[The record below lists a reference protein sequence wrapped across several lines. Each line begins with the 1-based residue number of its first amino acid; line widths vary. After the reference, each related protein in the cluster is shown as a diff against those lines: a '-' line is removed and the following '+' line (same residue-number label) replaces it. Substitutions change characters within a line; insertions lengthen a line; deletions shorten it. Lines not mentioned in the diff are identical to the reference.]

1 MNGIACVQEGALA
14 RKRSVRDRISFN
26 LCMPEQGFD
35 TLCFGDFAKHRRSVV
50 NTEQKGA
57 RMSCSGVRSLLL
69 WCRQQTESYSEV
81 NVINMTTSW
90 RDGLA
95 FCAIIH
101 HYRPDLIDFDRLSK
115 ENPEENN
122 ELAFSVAEKHFAI
135 PMVFDARD
143 MVERDFPDKLGVI
156 TYVSQLYEYFKN
168 KIPANQGY
176 ATKMKI
182 KPKPG
187 TDSKSQK
194 ASKRSSPSNQMYLL
208 SGHARR
214 VATALRNVFKS
225 ESKEDSAKG
234 KETGQGSKSL
244 EQDSF
249 TTNLQTVRSSN
260 GTSAN
265 SARKS
270 PFLGTD
276 CYICH
281 KRVYFMER
289 LIAERKLFHRA
300 CFRCCKCNAC
310 LRLGTYHY
318 SPETDTFCCLF
329 DCPGGLRE
337 VPIKIKLEAIS
348 SSTKESFSQETT
360 FSKMHAVDDPHSTD
374 LTQET
379 KSNIQRQF
387 SIVKK
392 NAIQLNS
399 LPQPVNNT
407 TKHSKKSKVS
417 KTSAMLRQNSKGEKK
432 RRFSGNRKAKSKQE
446 GKSLRLSK
454 QSDPT
459 MASWSP
465 VHKRHAPERKV
476 KGETSDMADNKIS
489 VDETNNVLEL
499 KLPLSDL
506 ASKEEEQ
513 ETFIEAG
520 DGKPGCL
527 RMKPEKRTSR
537 EESVYELSSENL
549 FFSFKEELLKRA
561 FETKEK
567 DDRDVE
573 CKKKEDKVAD
583 SGCVSNLNECQKE
596 VGSSGDS
603 VSLGCHTLAS
613 GSEVKDSEKG
623 GKVLEH
629 SVVADDVTTGSHE
642 SSSCDLKT
650 APVATKSVQEL
661 RERFLNIDDMIEE
674 KNKTN
679 LAKKSQEIQR
689 ELRCV
694 SAWKQKTGSHG
705 EAVRRLSV
713 GKMAARTTDL
723 RKSSVGI
730 SRRSV
735 KELRKMY
742 MGGGSDDSNGSKEKL
757 NLARSKSMRAAVNM
771 ERNSSA
777 SGKEEIPSE
786 MSHGKSEKN
795 TDSTVLEST
804 KVVLVQ
810 SKNNCDDAQECSG
823 ESEKSV
829 TDAKGMANTCVGGSP
844 EYSKNQVSGCYK
856 QNSNLTDQIES
867 LIEEKCTSDDCQSKV
882 PSLQIQPAS
891 PEPMNGQQH
900 SSGLK
905 RIAASHDSGIDEPS
919 MFGQSNSLNSETD
932 EKISAESL
940 KIAAEFS
947 FSGSET
953 NDLSL
958 NLRPSKSE
966 PVTNLP
972 SPDIPLSLYSGSDV
986 SAVEIF
992 WSLPLSVGRRTSITD
1007 TSSSCSSPRMSVV
1020 IAQEVATT
1028 KINSRYFTVESTE
1041 PWDFEDSRIAEEH
1054 QCVMEVEGEF
1064 SFGREKR
1071 RTSRAER
1078 QAIYSLHR
1086 DAKSRQSLCL
1096 NETGL
1101 IKEDEVTLSPMEI
1114 DAELQTLEERHG
1126 LLERRG
1132 VEIEHQLRES
1142 MDSEGPYNDGEDEL
1156 FHEWLYVVHERNKI
1170 LRRESELIYLLQSH
1184 NYEERYR
1191 TVEGELRKLVAMRDE
1206 VKSSDDL
1213 KRERELLSELLE
1225 LVQRRS
1231 FIVDSLEEER
1241 VREIQED
1248 EKVEQAFQDG
1258 VAASPDDNWDQT
1270 PDFTKVAFSRFYC

>member
-1 MNGIACVQEGALA
+1 
-14 RKRSVRDRISFN
+14 
-26 LCMPEQGFD
+26 
-35 TLCFGDFAKHRRSVV
+35 
-50 NTEQKGA
+50 
-57 RMSCSGVRSLLL
+57 
-69 WCRQQTESYSEV
+69 
-81 NVINMTTSW
+81 
-90 RDGLA
+90 
-95 FCAIIH
+95 
-101 HYRPDLIDFDRLSK
+101 
-115 ENPEENN
+115 
-122 ELAFSVAEKHFAI
+122 
-135 PMVFDARD
+135 
-143 MVERDFPDKLGVI
+143 
-156 TYVSQLYEYFKN
+156 
-168 KIPANQGY
+168 
-176 ATKMKI
+176 
-182 KPKPG
+182 
-187 TDSKSQK
+187 
-194 ASKRSSPSNQMYLL
+194 
-208 SGHARR
+208 
-214 VATALRNVFKS
+214 
-225 ESKEDSAKG
+225 
-234 KETGQGSKSL
+234 
-244 EQDSF
+244 
-249 TTNLQTVRSSN
+249 
-260 GTSAN
+260 
-265 SARKS
+265 
-270 PFLGTD
+270 
-276 CYICH
+276 
-281 KRVYFMER
+281 
-289 LIAERKLFHRA
+289 
-300 CFRCCKCNAC
+300 
-310 LRLGTYHY
+310 
-318 SPETDTFCCLF
+318 
-329 DCPGGLRE
+329 
-337 VPIKIKLEAIS
+337 
-348 SSTKESFSQETT
+348 
-360 FSKMHAVDDPHSTD
+360 MHAVDDPHSTD

-407 TKHSKKSKVS
+407 TKHSKKSKLS
-417 KTSAMLRQNSKGEKK
+417 KTPAMLRQNSKGEKK
-432 RRFSGNRKAKSKQE
+432 RRFSGNGKAKSKQE

-499 KLPLSDL
+499 KLPVSDL
-506 ASKEEEQ
+506 ASKEEKQ

-537 EESVYELSSENL
+537 EESVYDLCNENL

-583 SGCVSNLNECQKE
+583 SGFVSNLNECQKE

-613 GSEVKDSEKG
+613 GSEAKDSEKG
-623 GKVLEH
+623 GKLLEH

-650 APVATKSVQEL
+650 TPVATKSVQEL

-786 MSHGKSEKN
+786 TSHGKSEKN

-804 KVVLVQ
+804 KMVLVQ

-829 TDAKGMANTCVGGSP
+829 TDAKSMANTCVGGSP
-844 EYSKNQVSGCYK
+844 EYSENQVSGCYK

-867 LIEEKCTSDDCQSKV
+867 LIEEKCTTSDDVQSKV
-882 PSLQIQPAS
+882 PCLQIQPAS
-891 PEPMNGQQH
+891 PEPMNEQQH

-1020 IAQEVATT
+1020 IAQEAATT

-1142 MDSEGPYNDGEDEL
+1142 MDCKYAYFFFS
-1156 FHEWLYVVHERNKI
+1156 
-1170 LRRESELIYLLQSH
+1170 
-1184 NYEERYR
+1184 
-1191 TVEGELRKLVAMRDE
+1191 
-1206 VKSSDDL
+1206 
-1213 KRERELLSELLE
+1213 LSIN
-1225 LVQRRS
+1225 Q
-1231 FIVDSLEEER
+1231 
-1241 VREIQED
+1241 
-1248 EKVEQAFQDG
+1248 
-1258 VAASPDDNWDQT
+1258 
-1270 PDFTKVAFSRFYC
+1270 